1 MKIRDSGMPDQQLWE
16 GFFDPS
22 RVLCQLGLSSRTGNV
37 ADMGCGYGTFSIP
50 AAQFTKGTVYAFDID
65 RNMIAATDAK
75 ARSAGLSN
83 LVAVE
88 RDVVSEGTGLAQG
101 SVAYAMLFNV
111 LHAEDAVGLLKEA
124 FRILQPDGSLG
135 IIHWVHDAGTPR
147 GPDLSIRPRPEQ
159 SSAWASQ
166 AGFVSQ
172 HSSIPLPPYHYGLV
186 VRKLA

>member
-1 MKIRDSGMPDQQLWE
+1 MKIRDSGMPDQQMWK

-22 RVLCQLGLSSRTGNV
+22 RILRQLGLSSRTGDV
-37 ADMGCGYGTFSIP
+37 ADLGCGYGTFSIP
-50 AAQFTKGTVYAFDID
+50 AAQFTSGTVHAFDID
-65 RNMIAATDAK
+65 PDMIAATDAK

-83 LVAVE
+83 LAAVE
-88 RDVVSEGTGLAQG
+88 RDFVAEGTGLAEG

-111 LHAEDAVGLLKEA
+111 LHAEDAVSLLSEA
-124 FRILQPDGSLG
+124 FRILRPDGMLG

-159 SSAWASQ
+159 CSEWASQ

-172 HSSIPLPPYHYGLV
+172 QSSILLPPYHYGLV
-186 VRKLA
+186 MRKLG